1 LANRASQLGRLAT
14 NIFFDAVQSA
24 DASDGF
30 GGNGRGVDRMDVVKL
45 APGVGPAR
53 NFINVAAAIEM
64 MKSSVGIGL

>member
-1 LANRASQLGRLAT
+1 MVIQKILQLRIHRMA
-14 NIFFDAVQSA
+14 IR
-24 DASDGF
+24 F